1 MKREDEIWLEPE
13 EAETTYE
20 ELMEEEPETDEEEAP
35 VLEEELEVAEEEIL
49 KEKRPKVTAPLVR
62 AWPAQSVEIKGGPP
76 IAIKAGS
83 EDIIATDVDII
94 HHRPNR
100 VWFNPLAESALV
112 EGERYVV
119 CSWGI
124 SKGKV
129 IVRCGTTSEA
139 VIPW

>member
-20 ELMEEEPETDEEEAP
+20 EMEELVEEEPETAEEETTAP
-35 VLEEELEVAEEEIL
+35 EEELEEIL

-62 AWPAQSVEIKGGPP
+62 VWPAQSVEIKGGPP
-76 IAIKAGS
+76 VAIKAGS

>member
-1 MKREDEIWLEPE
+1 MKREDEIWIEPE

-20 ELMEEEPETDEEEAP
+20 EMEELVEEEPETAEEETTAP
-35 VLEEELEVAEEEIL
+35 EEELEEIL

-62 AWPAQSVEIKGGPP
+62 VWPAQSVEIKGGPP
-76 IAIKAGS
+76 VAIKAGS

-94 HHRPNR
+94 HHRPKK
-100 VWFNPLAESALV
+100 VWFNPLAKSALV

-124 SKGKV
+124 SKGKA